1 MKHISIKWRMTIWF
15 SLLMIAITTLMLV
28 FVMLMNRN
36 QVTRPP
42 EAEVVRMVQRN
53 ADDLEFD
60 HGAFD
65 FSDMEFYG
73 HGVYTEVFDAD
84 GQLLAGSATPRVTE
98 TLPLSTGPIRT
109 VEGSDGAYYVYDLP
123 LDMGGSTL
131 WVRGTISANAR
142 RSVMEVIVPLAWS
155 VLPALVVL
163 SVAGG
168 WFISSRSFKPMERVI
183 AAAESIS
190 GGEDLSRRIGLPR
203 GRSEINRLAGAFDDM
218 FDRLERSFRAEAQF
232 TSDASHELRTPV
244 AVILTECESLEQG
257 PSTEEDYRTGVSVIH
272 GQARQ
277 MSRLITQLL
286 HITRLEQGTQKLERE
301 PADLSQLAR
310 TVCDAQ
316 TQLAPRGIALTCRA
330 PEPVPLPL
338 DVTLM
343 TRLLNNLIANAFRY
357 GKDGGHTDVSVTRE
371 GHTAVLTVTD
381 DGIGIAPDQQERIWQ
396 RFYQVDPAR
405 SGSEGTGL
413 GLFMVRQIARLHG
426 GEASVSSALGQ
437 GSTFTVRLPIPPET
451 A

>member
-1 MKHISIKWRMTIWF
+1 MRHISIKWRMTIWF
-15 SLLMIAITTLMLV
+15 SLLMIVITALMLV

-42 EAEVVRMVQRN
+42 AAEVVRMVQRN
-53 ADDLEFD
+53 ADDVEYD
-60 HGAFD
+60 HGAYD
-65 FSDMEFYG
+65 FSDVEFFG
-73 HGVYTEVFDAD
+73 HGVYTEIFDAD
-84 GQLLAGSATPRVTE
+84 GRLVAGSAAPAVTE
-98 TLPLSTGPIRT
+98 VLPLTAGPIRT
-109 VEGSDGAYYVYDLP
+109 AQGSDGAYYVYDLP
-123 LDMGGSTL
+123 LAMNGGAL
-131 WVRGTISANAR
+131 WVRGTISANAKG
-142 RSVMEVIVPLAWS
+142 SVMEVIVPLAWS
-155 VLPALVVL
+155 VLPALVLL

-168 WFISSRSFKPMERVI
+168 WLISSLSFKPMEKVI
-183 AAAESIS
+183 AAAASIS

-218 FDRLERSFRAEAQF
+218 FDRLERSFHAEAQF

-244 AVILTECESLEQG
+244 AVILTECDTLEQG
-257 PSTEEDYRTGVSVIH
+257 QPTVKDYRAGVEVIH

-286 HITRLEQGTQKLERE
+286 HITRLEQGTQKLEKE
-301 PADLSQLAR
+301 CADLSELAQS
-310 TVCDAQ
+310 VCTAQ
-316 TQLAPRGIALTCRA
+316 AQLAPRGITLTCGA
-330 PEPVPLPL
+330 PEPVTLPL

-343 TRLLNNLIANAFRY
+343 TRLLNNLISNAFRY
-357 GKDGGHTDVSVTRE
+357 GRDGGHTAVTVGRE
-371 GHTAVLTVTD
+371 GDTAVLSVAD
-381 DGIGIAPDQQERIWQ
+381 DGIGIPPALQEHSWQ

-426 GEASVSSALGQ
+426 GTAEVSSTPGT
-437 GSTFTVRLPIPPET
+437 GSTFTVRLPM

>member
-1 MKHISIKWRMTIWF
+1 MRNISIKWRMTLWF
-15 SLLMIAITTLMLV
+15 SLLMIAITALMLV

-36 QVTRPP
+36 TVTRPP
-42 EAEVVRMVQRN
+42 EAELLYMVGRN
-53 ADDLEFD
+53 ADDVEFD
-60 HGAFD
+60 HGDWD
-65 FSDMEFYG
+65 FSDVEQYA
-73 HGVYTEVFDAD
+73 HGVYTEIFDED
-84 GQLLAGSATPRVTE
+84 GQRLFGTAPAEV
-98 TLPLSTGPIRT
+98 
-109 VEGSDGAYYVYDLP
+109 SDGAPKEKNALHTVVGSSGGTYLVYDCWLEI
-123 LDMGGSTL
+123 GGSGL
-131 WVRGTISANAR
+131 WVRGTINSAAR
-142 RSVMEVIVPLAWS
+142 GSVMEVIVPLAWS
-155 VLPALVVL
+155 VLPALVLL

-168 WFISSRSFKPMERVI
+168 WLISSRSFKPMEKVI

-218 FDRLERSFRAEAQF
+218 FDRLERSFHAEAQF

-244 AVILTECESLEQG
+244 AVILTECDTLEQG
-257 PSTEEDYRTGVSVIH
+257 APTAEDYRAGVEVIH

-286 HITRLEQGTQKLERE
+286 HITRLEQGTQKLETE
-301 PADLSQLAR
+301 SADLSELAR
-310 TVCDAQ
+310 SVCTAQ
-316 TQLAPRGIALTCRA
+316 AQLAPRGITLTCDA
-330 PEPVPLPL
+330 PDPVTLPL

-343 TRLLNNLIANAFRY
+343 TRLLNNLISNAFRY
-357 GKDGGHTDVSVTRE
+357 GRNG
-371 GHTAVLTVTD
+371 GHTAVSVVREGDTAVLSVAD
-381 DGIGIAPDQQERIWQ
+381 DGIGIPPALQERIWQ

-426 GEASVSSALGQ
+426 GTAEVSSIPGQ
-437 GSTFTVRLPIPPET
+437 GSTFTVRLPM

>member
-1 MKHISIKWRMTIWF
+1 MRHISIKWRMTIWF
-15 SLLMIAITTLMLV
+15 SLLMIVITALMLV

-42 EAEVVRMVQRN
+42 AAEVVRMVQRN
-53 ADDLEFD
+53 ADDVEYD
-60 HGAFD
+60 HRAYD
-65 FSDMEFYG
+65 FSDVEFFG
-73 HGVYTEVFDAD
+73 HGVYTEIFDAD
-84 GQLLAGSATPRVTE
+84 GRLVAGSAAPAVTE
-98 TLPLSTGPIRT
+98 VLPLTAGPIRT
-109 VEGSDGAYYVYDLP
+109 AQGSDGAYYVYDLP
-123 LDMGGSTL
+123 LAMNGGAL
-131 WVRGTISANAR
+131 WVRGTISANAKG
-142 RSVMEVIVPLAWS
+142 SVMEVIVPLAWS
-155 VLPALVVL
+155 VLPALVLL

-168 WFISSRSFKPMERVI
+168 WLISSLSFKPMEKVI
-183 AAAESIS
+183 AAAASIS

-218 FDRLERSFRAEAQF
+218 FDRLERSFHAEAQF

-244 AVILTECESLEQG
+244 AVILTECDTLEQG
-257 PSTEEDYRTGVSVIH
+257 QPTVKDYRAGVEVIH

-286 HITRLEQGTQKLERE
+286 HITRLEQGTQKLETE
-301 PADLSQLAR
+301 SADLSELAR
-310 TVCDAQ
+310 SVCTAQ
-316 TQLAPRGIALTCRA
+316 SQLAPRGITLTCDA
-330 PEPVPLPL
+330 PDPVTLPL

-343 TRLLNNLIANAFRY
+343 TRLLNNLISNAFRY
-357 GKDGGHTDVSVTRE
+357 GRDGGHTAVSVERQ
-371 GHTAVLTVTD
+371 GDTAVLSVAD
-381 DGIGIAPDQQERIWQ
+381 DGIGIPPALQERIWQ

-426 GEASVSSALGQ
+426 GTAEVSSTPGQ
-437 GSTFTVRLPIPPET
+437 GSTFTVRLPM